1 MNNNSRRRI
10 LIANRLHRNMV
21 LIVLAAVIVPASIVS
36 IALYSL
42 IFSIT
47 AWQIGFPEQIA
58 MTLLPALKQVNFAV
72 IGALPICIV
81 LILIWS
87 MVVSHRIL
95 GPVERLS
102 REVEEISSGKKSG
115 PIRLREKD
123 ALYELAENINKLIK

>member
-1 MNNNSRRRI
+1 
-10 LIANRLHRNMV
+10 MV

>member
-1 MNNNSRRRI
+1 MNDQSRRRV

-21 LIVLAAVIVPASIVS
+21 LVVLVAVAIPALIVS

-72 IGALPICIV
+72 VGALPICIV
-81 LILIWS
+81 LILIWA
-87 MVVSHRIL
+87 VVISHRIV
-95 GPVERLS
+95 GPVDRLS
-102 REVEEISSGKKSG
+102 REVGEIAAGKKQG
-115 PIRLREKD
+115 PIKLRKKD